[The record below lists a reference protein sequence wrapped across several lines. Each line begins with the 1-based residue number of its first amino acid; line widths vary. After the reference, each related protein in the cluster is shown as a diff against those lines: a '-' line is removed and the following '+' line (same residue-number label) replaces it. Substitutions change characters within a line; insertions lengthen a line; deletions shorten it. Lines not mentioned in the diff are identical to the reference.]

1 MSSEELRPIRSCSTN
16 NKEGGEYETYYKGKC
31 YQKGTSDNSIDLLC
45 NEEQLYECLDN
56 VRIGLIAKYL
66 FMRLN
71 NGNAYKGKT

>member
-1 MSSEELRPIRSCSTN
+1 MKLTLR
-16 NKEGGEYETYYKGKC
+16 
-31 YQKGTSDNSIDLLC
+31 GTAIKKVHQDNSIDLLC

-71 NGNAYKGKT
+71 QGSEYWAARKEESV

>member
-1 MSSEELRPIRSCSTN
+1 MKLTL
-16 NKEGGEYETYYKGKC
+16 KGVAIK
-31 YQKGTSDNSIDLLC
+31 KVHEDNSIDLQC

-71 NGNAYKGKT
+71 KGAEYRRSE

>member
-1 MSSEELRPIRSCSTN
+1 MTSEELKPKRLCFIR
-16 NKEGGEYETYYKGKC
+16 KEVNMKLTLKGSAIKKVH
-31 YQKGTSDNSIDLLC
+31 QDNSIDLLC

-71 NGNAYKGKT
+71 NGNAYKCKN

>member
-1 MSSEELRPIRSCSTN
+1 MKLTL
-16 NKEGGEYETYYKGKC
+16 KGSAIKKVH
-31 YQKGTSDNSIDLLC
+31 QDNSIDLLC

-71 NGNAYKGKT
+71 NGNAYKAKT

>member
-1 MSSEELRPIRSCSTN
+1 MKLTLNGSAI
-16 NKEGGEYETYYKGKC
+16 KKVH
-31 YQKGTSDNSIDLLC
+31 QDNSIDLLC

-71 NGNAYKGKT
+71 NPSHPYLRTISKLSNIWSRLRKRNSS

>member
-1 MSSEELRPIRSCSTN
+1 MSSEVLRLIRSFSIR
-16 NKEGGEYETYYKGKC
+16 KEVNMKLTLKGSAIKKVH
-31 YQKGTSDNSIDLLC
+31 QDNSIDLLC

-71 NGNAYKGKT
+71 NGNAYKSKT

>member
-1 MSSEELRPIRSCSTN
+1 MTSEELKPKRLCFIR
-16 NKEGGEYETYYKGKC
+16 KEVKMKLTLKGSAIKKVH
-31 YQKGTSDNSIDLLC
+31 QDNSIDLLC

-71 NGNAYKGKT
+71 NGNAYKSKT

>member
-1 MSSEELRPIRSCSTN
+1 MSSEVLRLISTCSIR
-16 NKEGGEYETYYKGKC
+16 KEVNMKLTLKGNAIKKVH
-31 YQKGTSDNSIDLLC
+31 QDNSIDLLC

-71 NGNAYKGKT
+71 NGNAYKSKT

>member
-1 MSSEELRPIRSCSTN
+1 MKLTL
-16 NKEGGEYETYYKGKC
+16 KGNAIKKVH
-31 YQKGTSDNSIDLLC
+31 QDNSIDLLC
-45 NEEQLYECLDN
+45 NEEQLYECLDA

>member
-1 MSSEELRPIRSCSTN
+1 MTSEELNPKRLCFIR
-16 NKEGGEYETYYKGKC
+16 KEVNIKITLKGSAIKKVH
-31 YQKGTSDNSIDLLC
+31 QDNSIDLLC

-71 NGNAYKGKT
+71 NGNAYKSKT

>member
-1 MSSEELRPIRSCSTN
+1 MSSVELRQIGSRFTR
-16 NKEGGEYETYYKGKC
+16 KEVNMKLTLKGNAIKKVH
-31 YQKGTSDNSIDLLC
+31 QDNSIDLLC

>member
-1 MSSEELRPIRSCSTN
+1 MSSEVLRLIVSFSIR
-16 NKEGGEYETYYKGKC
+16 KEVNMKLTLNGSAIKKVH
-31 YQKGTSDNSIDLLC
+31 QDNSIDLLC

>member
-1 MSSEELRPIRSCSTN
+1 MKLTL
-16 NKEGGEYETYYKGKC
+16 KGNAIKKVH
-31 YQKGTSDNSIDLLC
+31 QDNSIDLLC

-71 NGNAYKGKT
+71 KFQFHKGTIRTRNHDSSKLV

>member
-1 MSSEELRPIRSCSTN
+1 MTSEGLKPKRLSFIR
-16 NKEGGEYETYYKGKC
+16 KEVNMKLTLKGSAIKKVH
-31 YQKGTSDNSIDLLC
+31 QDNSIDLLC

-71 NGNAYKGKT
+71 NGNAYKSKT

>member
-1 MSSEELRPIRSCSTN
+1 MTSEELKQTRSCFIR
-16 NKEGGEYETYYKGKC
+16 KEVNMKLTLKGSAIKKVH
-31 YQKGTSDNSIDLLC
+31 QDNSIDLLC

-71 NGNAYKGKT
+71 NGNAYKVKT

>member
-1 MSSEELRPIRSCSTN
+1 MTSEELKPKRLFFIR
-16 NKEGGEYETYYKGKC
+16 KEVNMKLTLKGSAIKKVH
-31 YQKGTSDNSIDLLC
+31 QDNSIDLLC

>member
-1 MSSEELRPIRSCSTN
+1 MTSEELKPKRLCFIR
-16 NKEGGEYETYYKGKC
+16 KEVNMKLTLNGSAIKKVH
-31 YQKGTSDNSIDLLC
+31 QDNSIDLLC

-71 NGNAYKGKT
+71 NGNAYKSKT